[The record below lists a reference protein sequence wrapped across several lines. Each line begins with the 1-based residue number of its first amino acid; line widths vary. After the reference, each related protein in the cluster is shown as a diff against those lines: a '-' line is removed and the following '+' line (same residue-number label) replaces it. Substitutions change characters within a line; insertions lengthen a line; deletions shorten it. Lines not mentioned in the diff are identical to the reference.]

1 MNGIEASVDA
11 MDLDQDITMREA
23 PMAIEAPMGTSEQLF
38 DLSEPTAFAAAPD
51 RLMQDI
57 SGSYD
62 GDPSNGDG
70 EVQQV
75 DDVDDMDDVDELQ
88 EDTRP
93 EFHRQTRAKS
103 RLYPIEVVLAPP
115 PDPETYE
122 KLSPSFIVNRV
133 LEEIRIGNQSWYRV
147 EYSDGRVDQ
156 VGVFGLWTVSL
167 KVFLL
172 LHPKYNCKC
181 CPAGE
186 IST

>member
-38 DLSEPTAFAAAPD
+38 DLSEPTALAAAPD
-51 RLMQDI
+51 RTMQDI
-57 SGSYD
+57 NGSYD
-62 GDPSNGDG
+62 VDPSNGDG

-75 DDVDDMDDVDELQ
+75 DDVNNDVDDVDELQ

-133 LEEIRIGNQSWYRV
+133 LEEIRIGNQSWYNV
-147 EYSDGRVDQ
+147 EYSDGRIDQ
-156 VGVFGLWTVSL
+156 VGVFWSL
-167 KVFLL
+167 DCFFESFSFITPQLQLQVLS
-172 LHPKYNCKC
+172 CR
-181 CPAGE
+181 
-186 IST
+186 